1 MASVERCRTIGTRY
15 SAGQF
20 LFCTM
25 ASPTPGLSARFLAAK
40 ENSAGRACSRFRAS
54 TKDSTGCERIASC
67 ARDATISSASW
78 ASTARSSARS
88 AGARW
93 APPVQ
98 TAIFRSRVARPWRRS
113 SRTSGLRVSTGL
125 WPQVLLTKHHC
136 TGCAGRSKR
145 RHGLAVQF
153 QQHRRGV
160 PGGHLEPLIGRI
172 MTVLPGG
179 QLGVQK
185 KFVVREDA
193 HTRGGGGGNGKVEK
207 CRRRGTGKGH
217 RRSLTRRSRRTGTG
231 LRLGLHGQG
240 SSGGFFCGAVGGV
253 AAPAIAAGVKNPGH
267 QEKHDENGRNRK
279 PLRRRWNAVL
289 SSGGSRGQMFRAG
302 QVVFTEECFFIE
314 AQIAHDGAHEA
325 VAEDAPG
332 QLGPIFIFQGFD
344 KTCADARGLGE
355 LVHGNFAQ
363 LALALQAFSKISPG
377 HELKPVL
384 DNPSATAMRSFTSAT
399 AKRPTRRALAIIQ
412 RGIPQRTIGGPIPQ
426 CQTAWNVASG

>member
-88 AGARW
+88 AGARC

-136 TGCAGRSKR
+136 TGGAGCAEG

-153 QQHRRGV
+153 QQHRGGV
-160 PGGHLEPLIGRI
+160 PGGHLELLIGRKV
-172 MTVLPGG
+172 TGLPGR
-179 QLGVQK
+179 QLGVEK
-185 KFVVREDA
+185 KFVVGEDA
-193 HTRGGGGGNGKVEK
+193 DARGGGGGDGEIK
-207 CRRRGTGKGH
+207 
-217 RRSLTRRSRRTGTG
+217 RSSGGGLFRRSRR
-231 LRLGLHGQG
+231 
-240 SSGGFFCGAVGGV
+240 SG
-253 AAPAIAAGVKNPGH
+253 AG
-267 QEKHDENGRNRK
+267 
-279 PLRRRWNAVL
+279 LRRRL
-289 SSGGSRGQMFRAG
+289 
-302 QVVFTEECFFIE
+302 
-314 AQIAHDGAHEA
+314 
-325 VAEDAPG
+325 
-332 QLGPIFIFQGFD
+332 
-344 KTCADARGLGE
+344 
-355 LVHGNFAQ
+355 
-363 LALALQAFSKISPG
+363 
-377 HELKPVL
+377 
-384 DNPSATAMRSFTSAT
+384 
-399 AKRPTRRALAIIQ
+399 
-412 RGIPQRTIGGPIPQ
+412 
-426 CQTAWNVASG
+426 